1 MLRPRPARLK
11 SKEAGYSP
19 LCLRLFFVSSVKDSV
34 KGTEWT
40 LDTAL
45 PVVQKIAAIARE
57 LAFYFESA
65 NAT

>member
-1 MLRPRPARLK
+1 M
-11 SKEAGYSP
+11 
-19 LCLRLFFVSSVKDSV
+19 
-34 KGTEWT
+34 EWT

-45 PVVQKIAAIARE
+45 PVVQKIAVIARE